1 MSAPPLCP
9 MTVYPSPMIK
19 TSPTPFGFALA
30 ATLASCGSM
39 ATNSPQAPAASTTVA
54 QSEPVQVTTVPTD
67 TITLGSP
74 EELLTDNN
82 PFTRQSYP
90 SPVLYDLDG
99 DGQSELIVGDLP
111 GRMRYSQKG
120 QTDLAWSK
128 MKPMKAD
135 GEPLRLNNW

>member
-1 MSAPPLCP
+1 MSAPPRCP
-9 MTVYPSPMIK
+9 ITVYPSPMIK

-39 ATNSPQAPAASTTVA
+39 ATESPQAPAASTTVA
-54 QSEPVQVTTVPTD
+54 QSEPVQVSTVPTN

-74 EELLTDNN
+74 EELLTDDSA
-82 PFTRQSYP
+82 FTRQSYP

-111 GRMRYSQKG
+111 GRMRYCEKG
-120 QTDLAWSK
+120 ETDLAWSK